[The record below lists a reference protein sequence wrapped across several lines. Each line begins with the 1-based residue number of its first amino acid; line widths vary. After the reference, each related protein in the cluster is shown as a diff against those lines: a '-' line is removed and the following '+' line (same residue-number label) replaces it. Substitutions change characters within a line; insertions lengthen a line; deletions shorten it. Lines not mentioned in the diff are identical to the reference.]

1 MGFTHVYTGD
11 GKGKTTAAI
20 GLLLRAL
27 GSGMSVYFGQFFKSG
42 FESEITTLNKLKKIL
57 NQNQIL
63 TVKQFGSRKNST
75 EKLDSSDIL
84 EAINGFN
91 DIKHALFSGLY
102 DVVIADEINVLVNLG
117 IINEEELVSVIE
129 KNKETEFILTGR
141 CAKQSIIDKANLV
154 SDIKKIKHYCDDGL
168 IPRLGIER

>member
-42 FESEITTLNKLKKIL
+42 YQSEINTLNKLKYIL
-57 NQNQIL
+57 DENQIL
-63 TVKQFGSRKNST
+63 TVKQFGYCQNQNGKTNDSNI
-75 EKLDSSDIL
+75 LD
-84 EAINGFN
+84 AISGFE

-102 DVVIADEINVLVNLG
+102 DVVIADEINVVINLG
-117 IINEEELVSVIE
+117 IIEESAIIKVIE
-129 KNKETEFILTGR
+129 DYKDAEFILTGR
-141 CAKQSIIDKANLV
+141 CAKKSVIEKANLV
-154 SDIKKIKHYCDDGL
+154 SEIKKIKHYCDAGFT
-168 IPRLGIER
+168 PRFGIEK